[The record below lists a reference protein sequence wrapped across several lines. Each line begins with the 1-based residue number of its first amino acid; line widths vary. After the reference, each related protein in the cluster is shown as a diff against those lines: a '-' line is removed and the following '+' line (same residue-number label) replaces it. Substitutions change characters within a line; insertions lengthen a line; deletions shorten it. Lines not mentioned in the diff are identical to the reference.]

1 MEIKIII
8 NKIKESPFFI
18 QSINTILLRI
28 IGVITLFGFT
38 LFLTHNY
45 SPKIIGQYDFIRTFL
60 LVLGT
65 ISLLGTEQSI
75 LYFAGLMKSK
85 GSFKELKRIYLKKT
99 ALIFISSIIPL
110 IILLLIG
117 DKIINNFFNDRTL
130 YLLLLKA
137 TSCLFFFC
145 LTLLNTEVFRALDKS
160 YTAELYRNTL
170 KYLSVIIGSV
180 YLFYVH
186 KEQFLVE
193 SFLLGFILLAI
204 LSSFKVNKIFNKKIN
219 NEKDSE
225 LISQYTHK
233 EIFLKSYPMAISGM
247 AIFLLMSFDVMF
259 LKKFYGNEIVAYYAT
274 AIKLITILA
283 MIINSVS
290 ITTSTKVAEHFY
302 LKERNELMKIISR
315 SSRLIFLLTLPMIVV
330 LFFFPSTILFVF
342 GAKYIIASQP
352 LMILTLGQGI
362 CSLFGPVPIY
372 LNMTGRQRVFQHIL
386 VMAVVINF
394 LLNSFLIKLY
404 SMNGAAISYS
414 ISMIFWNLTAAI
426 YIYKKDGIKIFI
438 N

>member
-1 MEIKIII
+1 MI
-8 NKIKESPFFI
+8 P
-18 QSINTILLRI
+18 
-28 IGVITLFGFT
+28 
-38 LFLTHNY
+38 Y
-45 SPKIIGQYDFIRTFL
+45 
-60 LVLGT
+60 VL
-65 ISLLGTEQSI
+65 LLGI
-75 LYFAGLMKSK
+75 LVGV
-85 GSFKELKRIYLKKT
+85 KKK
-99 ALIFISSIIPL
+99 LI
-110 IILLLIG
+110 
-117 DKIINNFFNDRTL
+117 K
-130 YLLLLKA
+130 
-137 TSCLFFFC
+137 
-145 LTLLNTEVFRALDKS
+145 
-160 YTAELYRNTL
+160 
-170 KYLSVIIGSV
+170 
-180 YLFYVH
+180 
-186 KEQFLVE
+186 
-193 SFLLGFILLAI
+193 
-204 LSSFKVNKIFNKKIN
+204 
-219 NEKDSE
+219 
-225 LISQYTHK
+225 
-233 EIFLKSYPMAISGM
+233 
-247 AIFLLMSFDVMF
+247 
-259 LKKFYGNEIVAYYAT
+259 AYYAT